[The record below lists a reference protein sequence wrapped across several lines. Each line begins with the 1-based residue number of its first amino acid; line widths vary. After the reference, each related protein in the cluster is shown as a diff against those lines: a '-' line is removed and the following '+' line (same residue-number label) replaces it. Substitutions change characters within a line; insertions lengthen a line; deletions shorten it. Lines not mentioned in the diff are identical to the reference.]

1 MPPKRIPISMKRAAY
16 MPSLQTSTAGSTDPD
31 QSQPVPT
38 AQTAPSRSRTVP
50 TAPTDPDRT
59 IRPNSAVKRAN
70 VSPNSPTTQETML
83 NLAEDQST
91 GEASP
96 ATNSNWHVLA
106 ATWLGGMFDGMDS
119 SIFAIVL
126 FPALSEML
134 HSNSHSVVGM
144 HGSYII
150 ATFMVGWAIGAVLFG
165 ALADYIGRART
176 MTITILI
183 YALCTGLCA
192 TATTWWHLAFFRFLV
207 GAGIGG
213 EMGVGAVMLSESW
226 PNKSRAYAIGLMA
239 SSLGFG
245 YMCTATLNLLLGHH
259 GWRWL
264 FVAGVV
270 PAFLTLYIR
279 LKLKEPHQ
287 YVQVQ
292 EQKAAAKAKSHGERN
307 AEEHKLLRLTFL
319 DLLEPE
325 CFKKTIRLICLTSVA
340 VIAWWAV
347 LAWIPAWINQLTGDL
362 AVEQRSY
369 AMYFKD
375 TGMILSGFLGG
386 WIISKLGYKRA
397 TIYTFVLACA
407 STTGMFLSVNQF
419 GPALLAWVL
428 AVGFFCHIPF
438 VILWSYIPE
447 VFDARIRSTAFGV
460 CFNAGRFAAAAA
472 ALGSGALIEIFG
484 GSYALAASSI
494 ASIYIIGIIPA
505 LSMPKIG
512 QELITEKK

>member
-1 MPPKRIPISMKRAAY
+1 MNLAD
-16 MPSLQTSTAGSTDPD
+16 TSTAE
-31 QSQPVPT
+31 
-38 AQTAPSRSRTVP
+38 AP
-50 TAPTDPDRT
+50 
-59 IRPNSAVKRAN
+59 
-70 VSPNSPTTQETML
+70 
-83 NLAEDQST
+83 
-91 GEASP
+91 P
-96 ATNSNWHVLA
+96 AANSNLHVLA

-134 HSNSHSVVGM
+134 HSNSHSVIGL

-150 ATFMVGWAIGAVLFG
+150 ATFMVGWALGAVIFG

-192 TATTWWHLAFFRFLV
+192 TATDWWQLALFRFLV

-213 EMGVGAVMLSESW
+213 EMGVGCVMLSESW
-226 PNKSRAYAIGLMA
+226 PNKSRHFAIGMMA

-264 FVAGVV
+264 FVAGVI

-279 LKLKEPHQ
+279 AKLKEPHQ

-292 EQKAAAKAKSHGERN
+292 EQKAAAKAKQQHERTD
-307 AEEHKLLRLTFL
+307 EEHKLLRLTFL
-319 DLLEPE
+319 DLLEP
-325 CFKKTIRLICLTSVA
+325 KYKVQTLRLISLTSVA

-362 AVEQRSY
+362 AVEQRSF

-386 WIISKLGYKRA
+386 WIISKLGYKRS
-397 TIYTFVLACA
+397 TIYTFVLAFA
-407 STTGMFLSVNQF
+407 STTGMFLSQYHF
-419 GPALLAWVL
+419 GPVLLAWIL
-428 AVGFFCHIPF
+428 SVGFFCHLPF

-472 ALGSGALIEIFG
+472 ALGSGALIEVFG
-484 GSYALAASSI
+484 GSYALAASTI
-494 ASIYIIGIIPA
+494 ASVYILGIIPA
-505 LSMPKIG
+505 LSMPKLES
-512 QELITEKK
+512 ELNGKNS